1 MRMDTGQPPSTLTP
15 IGLRFDP
22 LRQHPVNPAV
32 LVILSGPG
40 PNTTSTRTIF
50 LNHPLERL
58 SPILASSPRIV
69 EADSKRRSSV
79 YLDVRE
85 IDTMHSRL
93 IPGTDFFDD
102 CSSESDSGVSAALLA
117 RTCTNAPELG
127 YRSQL
132 HTLDNNDRSVPRDR
146 SRHRRNTTA
155 LSNVTSLPVN
165 SSDYSGFNE
174 EHTAGV
180 VVIEDGD
187 APSHARKMS
196 LTGLNRENVRLV
208 DGRSI
213 RSSMDSPQHSIFNG
227 YNNSSLP
234 VSPAYPASALAAIFA
249 ASATSRDK
257 MCENGEDTL
266 TPLPQSPTFRN
277 GYHQRNAS
285 DGDSSSDS
293 VLADSIINA
302 HVHTMRALEALSADP
317 KSNENLKRDTGKKAE
332 KMEAGRSYLN
342 SGTTISW
349 PKSMTLLSANR
360 QIRLSA
366 LSTGT
371 VIPKRGQEAR
381 RGDDCAASHIPS
393 TSPYVNGTNPFATP
407 LPDTTLSFPAV
418 GYSCDPNPLP
428 NFSLSASHP
437 SIRSTED
444 YARLN
449 SAYTSIFPE
458 EVTSHL
464 PDKPKTAYNARK
476 GKHVLGL
483 VTTSA
488 EALDLRS
495 RRERNE
501 SAQGLIRSQAE
512 AGHGKERKDSN
523 ARQNAGGLVIW
534 AGVERWTWGWR
545 RKEVGRGRGGND
557 EPGPTKLEEIVLP
570 SKPLDSDADNEK
582 QGYRYRYP
590 RHNSVDTDF
599 DDAAF
604 AERLR
609 SANRQLLGQSF
620 GFSARTLRGIQ
631 FGRRNVCRIAS
642 IHHTGHE
649 RRGSADKQTS
659 SMAQLPHPLE
669 THLLALYRNPAIGF
683 KKYMVVTWAR
693 RIAVSSASPKEAH
706 VPTLELVYMVS
717 PTRVVVVMTGLLS
730 ISVAAALAWVF
741 LSHVGNGKE
750 TAGPSQ
756 RVGSGVAIGI
766 MVLLVEACGFGAWV
780 TFS

>member
-1 MRMDTGQPPSTLTP
+1 MRMDTGQHPSTLTP

-22 LRQHPVNPAV
+22 MRQHPVNPAV
-32 LVILSGPG
+32 PVILSGLG
-40 PNTTSTRTIF
+40 PNTTSTRIIF
-50 LNHPLERL
+50 LNHPFERL
-58 SPILASSPRIV
+58 CPILASSPRIV

-102 CSSESDSGVSAALLA
+102 CSSESDSGASAASLA
-117 RTCTNAPELG
+117 RTCTDTPELG
-127 YRSQL
+127 HRSQP
-132 HTLDNNDRSVPRDR
+132 HTINNDHRSVPRGR
-146 SRHRRNTTA
+146 SRHRRTTTV

-180 VVIEDGD
+180 VVMEDGD
-187 APSHARKMS
+187 APSHVRKMS
-196 LTGLNRENVRLV
+196 SMRLNKKNVRLV

-213 RSSMDSPQHSIFNG
+213 RSSIDSPRQSIFNG

-234 VSPAYPASALAAIFA
+234 VSPAYPASALAAIFL
-249 ASATSRDK
+249 ASATSRDRV
-257 MCENGEDTL
+257 CENGEDTL

-302 HVHTMRALEALSADP
+302 HVHAMRALEALSADP
-317 KSNENLKRDTGKKAE
+317 KSNENLERSGGKGVE
-332 KMEAGRSYLN
+332 KVEAGRSYLN
-342 SGTTISW
+342 SGTTTSW
-349 PKSMTLLSANR
+349 PKSVTSLSANR

-371 VIPKRGQEAR
+371 VTPKQGQESR
-381 RGDDCAASHIPS
+381 RGHDCAAS
-393 TSPYVNGTNPFATP
+393 PYVSGTNPFATP
-407 LPDTTLSFPAV
+407 LPDTNLSFPAI
-418 GYSCDPNPLP
+418 GYTCDPSPLP
-428 NFSLSASHP
+428 NFSLPASNP

-444 YARLN
+444 YTRLD
-449 SAYTSIFPE
+449 SACTSIFPE
-458 EVTSHL
+458 EVASYL
-464 PDKPKTAYNARK
+464 PHKPETAYNARK

-483 VTTSA
+483 VTTSV
-488 EALDLRS
+488 EGLDLRS

-501 SAQGLIRSQAE
+501 SAQGLLRSQAE
-512 AGHGKERKDSN
+512 PGDGKGTKDSS
-523 ARQNAGGLVIW
+523 ARQSAGGLVIW
-534 AGVERWTWGWR
+534 VGIKRWMWKMRNET
-545 RKEVGRGRGGND
+545 GRGRGAND
-557 EPGPTKLEEIVLP
+557 EIGQTKLEEIVVP
-570 SKPLDSDADNEK
+570 SKPLHSDADDEK

-631 FGRRNVCRIAS
+631 FGRRNVCCIAS

-649 RRGSADKQTS
+649 RRGSADKQTTS
-659 SMAQLPHPLE
+659 SAQLPHPLE

-693 RIAVSSASPKEAH
+693 RIAVSSSSSLPKEAH

-717 PTRVVVVMTGLLS
+717 PTRVVVVMTVLLS

-741 LSHVGNGKE
+741 LSHVGDGKE
-750 TAGPSQ
+750 TAAPGQ
-756 RVGSGVAIGI
+756 RVGSGMAIGI
-766 MVLLVEACGFGAWV
+766 MVLLVEACGFGVWV

>member
-32 LVILSGPG
+32 PVILSGPG

-50 LNHPLERL
+50 LNHPFERL
-58 SPILASSPRIV
+58 SPILTSSPRIV
-69 EADSKRRSSV
+69 EADSERRSSV

-85 IDTMHSRL
+85 IDTMHNRL

-102 CSSESDSGVSAALLA
+102 CSSESDSGASAALLA
-117 RTCTNAPELG
+117 RTCTDTPELG
-127 YRSQL
+127 HRSQP
-132 HTLDNNDRSVPRDR
+132 HTIDNDDRSVPRGR
-146 SRHRRNTTA
+146 SRHCRTTTA

-165 SSDYSGFNE
+165 SSHYSGFNE
-174 EHTAGV
+174 EYTAGV
-180 VVIEDGD
+180 VVMEDGD
-187 APSHARKMS
+187 APSHVRKMS
-196 LTGLNRENVRLV
+196 LTRLNRENVRLV

-213 RSSMDSPQHSIFNG
+213 RSSIDSPRQSIFNG

-234 VSPAYPASALAAIFA
+234 VSPAYPASALAAIFL
-249 ASATSRDK
+249 ASATSRDRV
-257 MCENGEDTL
+257 CENGEDTL
-266 TPLPQSPTFRN
+266 TPLPQSPTFWN

-302 HVHTMRALEALSADP
+302 HVHAMRALEALSADP
-317 KSNENLKRDTGKKAE
+317 KSNEDLERSGGKGVE
-332 KMEAGRSYLN
+332 KVEAGRSYLN
-342 SGTTISW
+342 SGTTTSW
-349 PKSMTLLSANR
+349 PKSVTSLSANR
-360 QIRLSA
+360 QARLSA
-366 LSTGT
+366 LSTGSMT
-371 VIPKRGQEAR
+371 PKQGQEAR
-381 RGDDCAASHIPS
+381 GGHDCA

-407 LPDTTLSFPAV
+407 LPDTALSFPAM
-418 GYSCDPNPLP
+418 GYTCDSNPLP
-428 NFSLSASHP
+428 NFSLPAFNP

-444 YARLN
+444 YARFD
-449 SAYTSIFPE
+449 SACTSIFPE
-458 EVTSHL
+458 EVASYL
-464 PDKPKTAYNARK
+464 PGKPKTAYNARK

-483 VTTSA
+483 VTTSV
-488 EALDLRS
+488 ERLDLRS

-512 AGHGKERKDSN
+512 LGDGKGRKDSS
-523 ARQNAGGLVIW
+523 ARQSAGGLVIW
-534 AGVERWTWGWR
+534 VGMKRWTWKMRNETGG
-545 RKEVGRGRGGND
+545 GRGAND
-557 EPGPTKLEEIVLP
+557 EPGQTKLEEIVVP
-570 SKPLDSDADNEK
+570 SKPLDSDADDEK
-582 QGYRYRYP
+582 QAYRYRYP
-590 RHNSVDTDF
+590 RLNSADTDF

-631 FGRRNVCRIAS
+631 FGRRNVCCIAS

-649 RRGSADKQTS
+649 RRGSADKQTTS
-659 SMAQLPHPLE
+659 IAQLPHPSE
-669 THLLALYRNPAIGF
+669 TRLLALYRNPAIGF

-693 RIAVSSASPKEAH
+693 RIAVSSSSSLPKEAH

-717 PTRVVVVMTGLLS
+717 PTRVVVVMTVLLS

-741 LSHVGNGKE
+741 LSHVGDGKE
-750 TAGPSQ
+750 TAAPGQ
-756 RVGSGVAIGI
+756 RVGSGMAIGI
-766 MVLLVEACGFGAWV
+766 MVLLVEACGFGVWV